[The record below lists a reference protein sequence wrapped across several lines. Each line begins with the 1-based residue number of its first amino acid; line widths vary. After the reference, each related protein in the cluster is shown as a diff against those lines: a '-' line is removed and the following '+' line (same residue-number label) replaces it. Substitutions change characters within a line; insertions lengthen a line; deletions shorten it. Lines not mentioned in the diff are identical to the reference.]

1 MKIYILMPTYND
13 SSTIVYSLDSILSQ
27 NYKNYE
33 IIIVDDGST
42 DDTKKVINN
51 YKKKYDKD
59 NKIKYIYQENKDQ
72 LNALKTACNHIKEKK
87 SLVYILHS
95 DDLLD
100 NPDVFKK
107 AINYMKNNNYDA
119 IISNVDTI
127 DGNGNLSGKIKINK
141 YINKKYIM
149 PLQLLWL
156 GRNLYIDSGFFR
168 ANIFLNQVYNNYL
181 TWNGPFWLDLDSK
194 SILNV
199 KNVDFNFFKYRVF
212 EKNYINNDLGK
223 LCVINGEIRVVTRLL
238 NYYYIP
244 FYKAQFYMYRL
255 FNKIKINKLFKP
267 FYFNKEAKN
276 KKEVIKFFLRK
287 RFTDIEIKNN
297 LYLNAIDNFYSKNT
311 SRTIVID
318 KIPDDLPIYL
328 GSDLRTFNKKIIE
341 NKLEEFY
348 VNFLNEMQ
356 IGFDKIIINEKYK
369 EKITNIVKFLSIY
382 GSVEIVFKK

>member
-27 NYKNYE
+27 SYKNYE

-72 LNALKTACNHIKEKK
+72 LNALKTACNYIKEKN

-141 YINKKYIM
+141 YINKKYII

-244 FYKAQFYMYRL
+244 FYKVQFYMYRL
-255 FNKIKINKLFKP
+255 FNKLKINKLFRP

-287 RFTDIEIKNN
+287 RFTDIEITNN

-318 KIPDDLPIYL
+318 EIPDDLPIYL

-341 NKLEEFY
+341 NKLEKFY

>member
-276 KKEVIKFFLRK
+276 KKEVIKFVLRK